1 MGYVILKDGLK
12 LDLIKVF
19 VIKNMFKFVCIFEV
33 FILFGF
39 INYFLRFFLK
49 FLDLLVLLREFII
62 G

>member
-39 INYFLRFFLK
+39 INYLLRFFLK